1 MDTGRVEQVCVAGGT
16 VRIAARTREL
26 TVACPDCGRELA
38 RVHSAVGGRPVL
50 GVGVLPLARA
60 GLGAA
65 VVPTLAL
72 TGAPPETVALP
83 TVPVAGHRR
92 IAAVWPTSPSGP
104 QPRTAA
110 VVEALRQSAEN
121 LRLRPTP

>member
-1 MDTGRVEQVCVAGGT
+1 M
-16 VRIAARTREL
+16 
-26 TVACPDCGRELA
+26 ACPDCGRESA
-38 RVHSAVGGRPVL
+38 RVHSRYSRTLADVAVGGRPML
-50 GVGVLPLARA
+50 GVGVLPLVRA

-65 VVPTLAL
+65 VFPTLAL

-92 IAAVWPTSPSGP
+92 IAAVWPASPSGP

-110 VVEALRQSAEN
+110 VVEALRQSA
-121 LRLRPTP
+121 

>member
-1 MDTGRVEQVCVAGGT
+1 MPCSTRIRRKAHSSRQIGAGTQQVFPHVGD
-16 VRIAARTREL
+16 V
-26 TVACPDCGRELA
+26 
-38 RVHSAVGGRPVL
+38 AVGGRPVL
-50 GVGVLPLARA
+50 GAGVLPLVRA

-72 TGAPPETVALP
+72 TGAPPVALP

-92 IAAVWPTSPSGP
+92 IAAVWPTSLSGP

-110 VVEALRQSAEN
+110 VVEALRQSADD